1 MDVRTPAVAAAV
13 LLAAAACNP
22 APPQGLL
29 IPAGTDVTLELRD
42 GSRAAGTLVSVEG
55 QEIVLR
61 AADGQQRR
69 ISRSNLSAVRLAAT
83 TAQNSG
89 GAAAAPTRP
98 KATPGEASPPRQ
110 AATQSAFEDHKVP
123 AGMRLSVELRT
134 RIGSS
139 TSRQGD
145 EVRGRLRFAL
155 THEDTEL
162 VPAGADVLGAITEAT
177 PGVDAD
183 NLGRVSLRFRVVEH
197 PGTGSRVAIRSDVL
211 TFEAQVQGRRGN
223 AAPVEIG
230 PGVFATGFDV
240 IVEPG
245 TQVSAQLL
253 DPFIVRIPR

>member
-1 MDVRTPAVAAAV
+1 MDLRTPAVAAAV

-29 IPAGTDVTLELRD
+29 IPAGTDVTLELGD
-42 GSRAAGTLVSVEG
+42 GSTAAGTLVSVEG

-83 TAQNSG
+83 TAQHSG
-89 GAAAAPTRP
+89 GAAAPAHPR
-98 KATPGEASPPRQ
+98 AAPGEATPPRQ
-110 AATQSAFEDHKVP
+110 AARESAFEDYKVP

-134 RIGSS
+134 RIGSG

-177 PGVDAD
+177 PGVDAETP
-183 NLGRVSLRFRVVEH
+183 GRVSLRFRVVEH

-211 TFEAQVQGRRGN
+211 TFEARVQGRRGN

-240 IVEPG
+240 IVEPA